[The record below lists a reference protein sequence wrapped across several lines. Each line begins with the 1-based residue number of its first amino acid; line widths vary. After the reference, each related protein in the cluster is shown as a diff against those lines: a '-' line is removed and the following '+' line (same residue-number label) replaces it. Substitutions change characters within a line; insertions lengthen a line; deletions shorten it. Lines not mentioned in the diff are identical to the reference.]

1 MGTTSDKLAY
11 LNQTKAEIKNA
22 IIEKGVEVA
31 DTDSFRSYAN
41 KIAQIKAGSDEPPKM
56 FGVSLNDLFG
66 TLDSNGILTPNSWN
80 GELDFTGV
88 RVLFSKA
95 LTGLFY
101 EDTKVTSVNFPTLT
115 HINFSSLEKTFRGC
129 TNITSINLSSVTSV
143 GQSGLGYTFY
153 GCTKIQTVDLSSL
166 TTFTSSNGL
175 NYCFYGC
182 TGLLSVDLSSLT
194 DTNKTGLYYCFNG
207 CTKLTSVDLS
217 SLAVVGEFGLGSA
230 FYGCTNLENINFDS
244 LTTLGK
250 TAFGSAFYN
259 CKKITKFSFPS
270 LTSVLTDSFGSS
282 TSNTAFRGCTALAE
296 IHFRAD
302 MQSTIE
308 AMSQYASKWG
318 APSTCEIY
326 FDL

>member
-11 LNQTKAEIKNA
+11 LNQTKTEIKNA

-41 KIAQIKAGSDEPPKM
+41 KIAQIKTGSDEPPKM
-56 FGVSLNDLFG
+56 FGVSLNDLLG
-66 TLDSNGILTPNSWN
+66 NLDSNGTLTASSWN

-88 RVLFSKA
+88 KVLASNALRVLF
-95 LTGLFY
+95 T
-101 EDTKVTSVNFPTLT
+101 EDTKVKSVNFPTLT
-115 HINFSSLEKTFRGC
+115 HINYCSLEKTFQKC
-129 TNITSINLSSVTSV
+129 TNLTSINLSSVTSV

-153 GCTKIQTVDLSSL
+153 GCTKIQNVDLSSL
-166 TTFTSSNGL
+166 ATITNTNGL

-182 TGLLSVDLSSLT
+182 TGLLSADLSSLT
-194 DTNKTGLYYCFNG
+194 NTNKTGLYYCFNG

-217 SLAVVGEFGLGSA
+217 SLTEVGEFGLGSA

-270 LTSVLTDSFGSS
+270 LTSVQADSFGSS
-282 TSNTAFRGCTALAE
+282 TSNTAFRSCTALAE

-308 AMSQYASKWG
+308 AMSQYANKWG